1 LVFGDIGLSHT
12 CPLLGV
18 KQTRLIAAHMSA
30 YDPKRTSP
38 GPDVIAAGRYSIMSA
53 ILRKADIRSVHA
65 ILYANFIVVAA
76 QDVTLVQCS

>member
-1 LVFGDIGLSHT
+1 
-12 CPLLGV
+12 
-18 KQTRLIAAHMSA
+18 
-30 YDPKRTSP
+30 
-38 GPDVIAAGRYSIMSA
+38 MSA